1 MDDAQAKRLREL
13 ATSDNPSALIRGVT
27 RGQVLALL
35 DEREALRR
43 ERDEAVSATKIA
55 YRAIGVKAQKLG
67 AAMMERDAA
76 MALLRQARYFV
87 ESDVAMMD
95 AISRHAPLPFEDQ
108 ARHDATEYPSERLLK
123 RIDALLGDGGEG
135 R

>member
-1 MDDAQAKRLREL
+1 MDDDAIKRLREL
-13 ATSDNPSALIRGVT
+13 AERARDDDPSWYDEDGFELGIPRAIDRKFCAAAAPDVVT
-27 RGQVLALL
+27 ALL
-35 DEREALRR
+35 D
-43 ERDEAVSATKIA
+43 
-55 YRAIGVKAQKLG
+55 
-67 AAMMERDAA
+67 ERDAA